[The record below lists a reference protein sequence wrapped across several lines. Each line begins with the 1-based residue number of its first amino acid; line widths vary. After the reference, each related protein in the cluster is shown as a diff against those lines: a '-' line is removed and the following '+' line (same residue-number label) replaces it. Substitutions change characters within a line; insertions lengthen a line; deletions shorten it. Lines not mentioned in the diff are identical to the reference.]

1 LPLIEA
7 EFSSNHISL
16 QYCSNTEKNLRKLSS
31 SLTPISLSDVK
42 EPNVGKESS
51 TDKVVSRIKLRRRE
65 LKLTQTELAKVAN
78 LTPAAISQFE
88 SGARKPSF
96 KTLSS
101 LSDALK
107 VTTDYLLG
115 KADKSYDDLLA
126 DPKISAMFKGM
137 MEFTEKDK
145 ETLYEFYEFLKMK
158 AEKSSKAE

>member
-1 LPLIEA
+1 MLKL
-7 EFSSNHISL
+7 
-16 QYCSNTEKNLRKLSS
+16 KKLSGDI
-31 SLTPISLSDVK
+31 TPLCCLIK
-42 EPNVGKESS
+42 EPNVTKESKDS
-51 TDKVVSRIKLRRRE
+51 SIDKVVSRIKLRRRE

-115 KADKSYDDLLA
+115 KTEKSYGDLLA
-126 DPKISAMFKGM
+126 DPKISAMFRGM

-145 ETLYEFYEFLKMK
+145 ETLYEFYEFLKTK
-158 AEKSSKAE
+158 AEAQKTETEEPS